1 MKDILNTY
9 KLPELKKMVRAT
21 NITGYSKLTKDQLIT
36 LMTRPEHINRFK
48 TIKPKSERMG
58 GGVGAKV
65 NRQFKKQVKDTG
77 ARLKFELAEEAK
89 KIEAAME
96 KKFGKVTKVVPRK
109 IIKKET
115 SSQKRAR
122 GIAGPAEAAQEDALI
137 LLEEHRAE
145 LEKIPVMIKNEK
157 GKRVPDPSGNNF
169 YKNKK
174 EKISS
179 KSFLDGSYKM
189 RIDRAKREVK
199 AIKKQIEKIAAKSK
213 KKTK

>member
-36 LMTRPEHINRFK
+36 LMTRPEHIDRFK
-48 TIKPKSERMG
+48 SIKAKGERMG

-77 ARLKFELAEEAK
+77 ARLKFELKEEAK
-89 KIEAAME
+89 KIEAAMD
-96 KKFGKVTKVVPRK
+96 KKFGKKVVPRK

-115 SSQKRAR
+115 ASQKRAR

-199 AIKKQIEKIAAKSK
+199 AIKKQIEKIAAK